1 MLQILLLL
9 QVLFPE
15 ALVQPVSNLH
25 AAVLFELAIPDPP
38 LPFIVVFKGFLPDFL
53 LFLVP
58 GRLQVDLH
66 DLGISKA

>member
-1 MLQILLLL
+1 LLRVLLL
-9 QVLFPE
+9 FGK
-15 ALVQPVSNLH
+15 ALVQPVSNLC
-25 AAVLFELAIPDPP
+25 AAVLFRLAIPDPS

-66 DLGISKA
+66 DLGISKAW